1 MEIKSVK
8 LNFILNA
15 IRIFLGTFFILI
27 TTPYVTRVL
36 GAENLGKVDYVTSI
50 IQYFILF
57 TALGVPNYGIR
68 EIARTRDS
76 EYERTKVVLELGI
89 ILVVT
94 TIFGYIILFFLLN
107 KISNFKQ
114 IKTLILIMSTWI
126 LFNNIGFE
134 WFYQGIENQIYITV
148 RFIMIRLVVIV
159 LMFLFVKSSND
170 YYIYGVIVVLMNS
183 GSNILNLINIR
194 KYLLFKDIKLKDL
207 NIFRH
212 LKPVLIIFAA
222 SLSISIYLQ
231 LDVVMLGNINDEIVA
246 YYTVP
251 NKLIRLVMILIT
263 ALGTVL
269 VPRISNCIKNKDV
282 ENYKKYINLSLK
294 YILMISIP
302 SLVGIFLLA
311 DNIIYIMAGEKFLQ
325 SILTMRILVFILFIV
340 GLAYFLGFQI
350 LYPHGLEK
358 YYTYSVTIAA
368 IINFIF
374 NYIMIPRYYQNGAAI
389 GTIIAELTGVI
400 IMLYFTRNYLKDIEF
415 YSLKNLKY
423 FVSAGIMGIFILII
437 KTLNLSNLLT
447 MLVAISLGSIIY
459 FLILFLLKEDIMI
472 LGMNML
478 KNRFKKEKLK

>member
-15 IRIFLGTFFILI
+15 VRIFLGTFFILI

-170 YYIYGVIVVLMNS
+170 YCIYGVIVVLMNS

-194 KYLLFKDIKLKDL
+194 KYLSFKDIKLKDL
-207 NIFRH
+207 TIFRH
-212 LKPVLIIFAA
+212 LKPILIIFAA

-231 LDVVMLGNINDEIVA
+231 LDVVMLGNINDKIVA
-246 YYTVP
+246 YYTIP

-302 SLVGIFLLA
+302 SLVGIFLLT
-311 DNIIYIMAGEKFLQ
+311 DNIIYIMAGEKFIH

-389 GTIIAELTGVI
+389 GTIIAELTGVVM
-400 IMLYFTRNYLKDIEF
+400 MLYFTRNYLKDIEF

-459 FLILFLLKEDIMI
+459 FLILFLLKEDITI

>member
-15 IRIFLGTFFILI
+15 VRIFLGTFFILI

-36 GAENLGKVDYVTSI
+36 GVENLGKVDYVTSI

-159 LMFLFVKSSND
+159 LMFLFVKTSND
-170 YYIYGVIVVLMNS
+170 YYTYGVIVVLMNS

-194 KYLLFKDIKLKDL
+194 KYISFKDIKLKDL

-212 LKPVLIIFAA
+212 LKPILIIFAA

-231 LDVVMLGNINDEIVA
+231 LDVVMLGNINDKIVA

-302 SLVGIFLLA
+302 SLVGIFLLT
-311 DNIIYIMAGEKFLQ
+311 DNIIYIMAGEKFIH

-374 NYIMIPRYYQNGAAI
+374 NYIMIPKYYQNGAAI

-415 YSLKNLKY
+415 YNLKNLKY
-423 FVSAGIMGIFILII
+423 FISAGIMGIVILVI
-437 KTLNLSNLLT
+437 KLFNLGNLITLLLS
-447 MLVAISLGSIIY
+447 IFFGSIIY
-459 FLILFLLKEDIMI
+459 FIVLFLFREDIII
-472 LGMNML
+472 LGFSIL
-478 KNRFKKEKLK
+478 KNKFKIKQER

>member
-15 IRIFLGTFFILI
+15 VRIFLGTFFILI

-159 LMFLFVKSSND
+159 LMFLFVKTSND
-170 YYIYGVIVVLMNS
+170 YYTYGVIVVLMNS

-194 KYLLFKDIKLKDL
+194 KYISFKDIKLKDL

-212 LKPVLIIFAA
+212 LKPILIIFAA

-231 LDVVMLGNINDEIVA
+231 LDVVMLGNINDKIVA

-302 SLVGIFLLA
+302 SLVGIFLLT
-311 DNIIYIMAGEKFLQ
+311 DNIIYIMAGEKFIH

-374 NYIMIPRYYQNGAAI
+374 NYIMIPKYYQNGAAI

-415 YSLKNLKY
+415 YNLKNLKY
-423 FVSAGIMGIFILII
+423 FISAGIMGIVILVI
-437 KTLNLSNLLT
+437 KLFNLGNLITLLLS
-447 MLVAISLGSIIY
+447 IFFGSIIY
-459 FLILFLLKEDIMI
+459 FIVLFLFREDIII
-472 LGMNML
+472 LGFSIL
-478 KNRFKKEKLK
+478 KNKFKIKQER

>member
-15 IRIFLGTFFILI
+15 IRIFLGAFFILI

-107 KISNFKQ
+107 KISNFKE

-134 WFYQGIENQIYITV
+134 WFYQGIENQIYITLRYIFV
-148 RFIMIRLVVIV
+148 RIIVII

-170 YYIYGVIVVLMNS
+170 YYIYGIIVVLMNS

-194 KYLLFKDIKLKDL
+194 KYLSFKDIKLKDL
-207 NIFRH
+207 TIFRH
-212 LKPVLIIFAA
+212 LKPILIIFAA

-231 LDVVMLGNINDEIVA
+231 LDVVMLGNINDKIVA

-302 SLVGIFLLA
+302 SLVGIFLLT
-311 DNIIYIMAGEKFLQ
+311 DNIIYIMAGEKFIH

-374 NYIMIPRYYQNGAAI
+374 NYIMIPKYYQNGAAI

-415 YSLKNLKY
+415 YNLKNLKY
-423 FVSAGIMGIFILII
+423 FISAGIMGIVILVI
-437 KTLNLSNLLT
+437 KLFNLGNLITLLLS
-447 MLVAISLGSIIY
+447 IFFGSIIY
-459 FLILFLLKEDIMI
+459 FIVLFLFREDIII
-472 LGMNML
+472 LGFSIL
-478 KNRFKKEKLK
+478 KNKFKIKQER

>member
-1 MEIKSVK
+1 MEIKNVK

-15 IRIFLGTFFILI
+15 IRIFLGAFFILI
-27 TTPYVTRVL
+27 TTPYVIRVL

-68 EIARTRDS
+68 EIARIRDN
-76 EYERTKVVLELGI
+76 EIERTKVVLELGI
-89 ILVVT
+89 ILVIT

-107 KISNFKQ
+107 KILNFKE
-114 IKTLILIMSTWI
+114 IKTLILIMSIWI
-126 LFNNIGFE
+126 FFNNIGFE

-159 LMFLFVKSSND
+159 LMFLFVKTSND
-170 YYIYGVIVVLMNS
+170 HYIYGVIVVLMNS

-194 KYLLFKDIKLKDL
+194 KYLSFKDIKLKDL

-212 LKPVLIIFAA
+212 LKPILIIFAA

-231 LDVVMLGNINDEIVA
+231 LDVVMLGNINDKVVA

-423 FVSAGIMGIFILII
+423 FISAGIMGIFILII
-437 KTLNLSNLLT
+437 KTLNISNLLT

-459 FLILFLLKEDIMI
+459 FLILFFLKEDIMI
-472 LGMNML
+472 LGTNML
-478 KNRFKKEKLK
+478 KNRFIRRN

>member
-15 IRIFLGTFFILI
+15 IRIFLGAFFILI

-134 WFYQGIENQIYITV
+134 WFYQGIENQIYITLRYIFV
-148 RFIMIRLVVIV
+148 RIIVII

-170 YYIYGVIVVLMNS
+170 YCIYGVIVVLMNS

-194 KYLLFKDIKLKDL
+194 KYISFKDIKLKDL

-212 LKPVLIIFAA
+212 LKPILIIFAA

-231 LDVVMLGNINDEIVA
+231 LDVVMLGNINDKIVA

-311 DNIIYIMAGEKFLQ
+311 DNIIYIMAGEKFIH

-374 NYIMIPRYYQNGAAI
+374 NYIMIPRHYQNGAAI

-437 KTLNLSNLLT
+437 KTLNLSNLLI

-478 KNRFKKEKLK
+478 KNRFVKEKLK

>member
-15 IRIFLGTFFILI
+15 IRIFLGAFFILI

-170 YYIYGVIVVLMNS
+170 YCIYGVIVVLMNS

-194 KYLLFKDIKLKDL
+194 KYLSFKDIKLKDL
-207 NIFRH
+207 TIFRH
-212 LKPVLIIFAA
+212 LKPILIIFAA

-231 LDVVMLGNINDEIVA
+231 LDVVMLGNINDKIVA
-246 YYTVP
+246 YYTIP

-302 SLVGIFLLA
+302 SLVGIFLLT

-459 FLILFLLKEDIMI
+459 FLILFLLKEDITI

>member
-15 IRIFLGTFFILI
+15 VRIFLGTFFILI

-107 KISNFKQ
+107 KISNFKE

-423 FVSAGIMGIFILII
+423 FISAGIMGIFILII

>member
-15 IRIFLGTFFILI
+15 IRIFLGAFFILI

-170 YYIYGVIVVLMNS
+170 YCIYGVIVVLMNS

-194 KYLLFKDIKLKDL
+194 KYLSFKDIKLKDL
-207 NIFRH
+207 TIFRH
-212 LKPVLIIFAA
+212 LKPILIIFAA

-231 LDVVMLGNINDEIVA
+231 LDVVMLGNINDKIVA
-246 YYTVP
+246 YYTIP

-269 VPRISNCIKNKDV
+269 VPRISNCIKNKDI

-311 DNIIYIMAGEKFLQ
+311 DNIIYIMAGEKFIH

-400 IMLYFTRNYLKDIEF
+400 MMLYFTRNYLKEIEF

-437 KTLNLSNLLT
+437 KTLNLSNLLI

-478 KNRFKKEKLK
+478 KNRFVKEKLK

>member
-68 EIARTRDS
+68 EIARTR
-76 EYERTKVVLELGI
+76 ENEFERTKVVLELGI

-107 KISNFKQ
+107 KISNFKE
-114 IKTLILIMSTWI
+114 IKNLILIMSTWI

-134 WFYQGIENQIYITV
+134 WFYQGIENQIYITLRYIFV
-148 RFIMIRLVVIV
+148 RIIVII
-159 LMFLFVKSSND
+159 LMFLFVKNPND
-170 YYIYGVIVVLMNS
+170 YIIYGIITVLMNS
-183 GSNILNLINIR
+183 GSNILNLINIK
-194 KYLLFKDIKLKDL
+194 KYLSFKEIKLKDL

-212 LKPVLIIFAA
+212 LKPILIIFAA

-231 LDVVMLGNINDEIVA
+231 LDVVMLGNINDKIVA

-294 YILMISIP
+294 YILMIAIP

-325 SILTMRILVFILFIV
+325 SILTMKILVFILFIV

-374 NYIMIPRYYQNGAAI
+374 NYIMIPKYYQNGAAI

-400 IMLYFTRNYLKDIEF
+400 MMLYFTKNYLKDIEF

-459 FLILFLLKEDIMI
+459 FLILFLLKEDIII